1 MILNKLDFGMITIAA
16 FKMSYQRSA
25 CRPGVTIVGGDTIE
39 IILALR
45 TPRHIGAAIG
55 FNGVY
60 PNVHGER
67 GLHSAKFFTRS
78 GFLNPSKVSQR
89 HGDSQLVE
97 TLEKNMTHA
106 CDGFPSQVDM
116 AVHLSDCPAVRK
128 SGVVPKFD
136 FGPQMTRQAKE
147 SPCYLR
153 RENTLCES
161 WQTSPPTDFVT
172 I

>member
-1 MILNKLDFGMITIAA
+1 MILNKRDFGMITIAA

-25 CRPGVTIVGGDTIE
+25 CRPGVTIVGGNTIE
-39 IILALR
+39 TILVLR
-45 TPRHIGAAIG
+45 TPR
-55 FNGVY
+55 
-60 PNVHGER
+60 
-67 GLHSAKFFTRS
+67 L
-78 GFLNPSKVSQR
+78 SQR

-97 TLEKNMTHA
+97 TLEKNMAHA

-128 SGVVPKFD
+128 SGVVPRFD
-136 FGPQMTRQAKE
+136 FGPQTTRQAKE
-147 SPCYLR
+147 SPCYLH
-153 RENTLCES
+153 RENTLWYGAFIPDVLRLHQGNISGENTAYLSES